1 MERTTEERLLQME
14 ERLAFYEHTGDT
26 FGEAILEMEKRL
38 QKLESENRQ
47 LIEEVRRLRECLRDP
62 FNPQME
68 KPPHY

>member
-1 MERTTEERLLQME
+1 MEQNTNARLIQLE

-26 FGEAILEMEKRL
+26 FSEAILEMEKRI
-38 QKLESENRQ
+38 QKLEFENRQ